1 MKAEYIN
8 PFVSAFFN
16 VLKQTAQVDG
26 KRGQLALRTN
36 FLSPYEVAVIIGL
49 IGDLEG
55 QVVYTMREDVAKNLA
70 SAMMMGFPVEELND
84 LARSAISEFANMVT
98 GNAVI
103 LLGSK
108 GLKINISPPTLV
120 KGKDIEITF
129 EIPMLSIPISTPLG
143 DMEIDVALREKV

>member
-8 PFVSAFFN
+8 PFISAFFN
-16 VLKQTAQVDG
+16 VLKQAAQTDG
-26 KRGQLALRTN
+26 KRGQLTLRTSM
-36 FLSPYEVAVIIGL
+36 LSSHDIAVLISI

-55 QVVYTMREDVAKNLA
+55 QVVYTMSEEVAKRLA

-98 GNAVI
+98 GNAVM
-103 LLGSK
+103 LLGSQ

-120 KGKDIEITF
+120 KGKEMEITF

-143 DMEIDVALREKV
+143 EMEIDVALREKS